1 MARAYTHDRI
11 ISEAFIMRIAVDAM
25 GGDNG
30 SKPII
35 EAIKEFKKVYPQDE
49 VIVFGKKEELEE
61 ISSICRIVDAPDIVP
76 MEAGALEVI
85 RMKNSSMC
93 KAINTMKE
101 EGFDAIVSCGSTGG
115 FLSAATIILKMI
127 PGVKRAALVTAFPTK
142 IKGKKVVVL
151 DVGANNENSPEEL
164 VQFAYMGRSYQQ
176 ALFASENPQTYLLS
190 NGAESHKGSPLVK
203 QTYELL
209 NNQNFEGF
217 KGNMEARDVLNGDAD
232 ILVAD
237 GFSGNILLKGMEGI
251 AKAMSTMIKDNFK
264 KNLWTKLGY
273 LHVRSGFKNM
283 SETMDYKSVGGAMLL
298 GINGVVIKA
307 HGNSDAYSF
316 KNAMKVAHQMVENN
330 VVNKIKESFKNE

>member
-1 MARAYTHDRI
+1 
-11 ISEAFIMRIAVDAM
+11 MRIAIDAM

-30 SKPII
+30 SKPVV
-35 EAIKEFKKVYPQDE
+35 EAIKEFKQLYPNDE

-61 ISSICRIVDAPDIVP
+61 LTSICRVVDAPEVVP
-76 MEAGALEVI
+76 MAAGALEVI

-101 EGFDAIVSCGSTGG
+101 EGFDAIVSAGSTGG
-115 FLSAATIILKMI
+115 FLSAATLILKMI

-164 VQFAYMGRSYQQ
+164 VQFAYMGKAYNQ
-176 ALFASENPQTYLLS
+176 ALFNTEKPKTYLLS
-190 NGAESHKGSPLVK
+190 NGTESHKGSPLVK
-203 QTYELL
+203 QTYELML
-209 NNQNFEGF
+209 SHNFDGF
-217 KGNMEARDVLNGDAD
+217 KGNMEARDVLSGDAD

-237 GFSGNILLKGMEGI
+237 GFSGNVLLKGMEGM
-251 AKAMSTMIKDNFK
+251 AKMMSAMIKDNFK

-273 LHVRSGFKNM
+273 LHVRKGFKNM

-298 GINGVVIKA
+298 GINGVVVKA

-316 KNAMKVAHQMVENN
+316 KSAMKVARQMVEFD
-330 VVNKIKESFKNE
+330 VVNKIKETLENE